1 MYLCCIILN
10 ILMMKK
16 AILSCFAIILFMVSC
31 TNGERILTSATGSIY
46 ECLVVMNN
54 PVLTE
59 AQLATLAEHPLLQ
72 SNGSAYSEAVTHLY
86 DLVSGVMGAD
96 MPCMPQMESY
106 FTLTHVAP
114 NAFDDFLKPTRNI
127 LYVDINPN
135 QYTQTKAKMHVDVW
149 STPQAYCHV
158 QCPSNDEFIA
168 WWLKEGNNIRDWFVR
183 QELNRHAKFYKHATN
198 REGRIRLIERIGV
211 DMWIPEDYMFIMD
224 TTFRLAPPSLSAGED
239 VDVLWFC
246 NNKGP
251 MRRDLVVYSYPY
263 KDKNT
268 FSLPYLNAQR
278 DAVLGRIISG
288 SVAGSYIGTEYKVF
302 PPQFR
307 ALHVQKSGYAGEVRG
322 LWKLYAG
329 EAMGGPYVS
338 HTRVDEI
345 FQRVITAEVF
355 IYASGQKKR
364 NALRQAEAILYT
376 MELPQEVNQIADIQ
390 ISAPTN

>member
-1 MYLCCIILN
+1 
-10 ILMMKK
+10 MKK
-16 AILSCFAIILFMVSC
+16 FVLFCFAFALCMASC
-31 TNGERILTSATGSIY
+31 TKGERILTSATGSIY

-54 PVLTE
+54 PALTE
-59 AQLATLAEHPLLQ
+59 NQLASLAQHPLLQ
-72 SNGSAYSEAVTHLY
+72 SNGSAYSEAATHLY
-86 DLVSGVMGAD
+86 DLVAAVMGAD

-106 FTLTHVAP
+106 FTLTHVTP

-127 LYVDINPN
+127 LYVDINPY
-135 QYTQTKAKMHVDVW
+135 QYTQTKAKWYVDVW

-168 WWLKEGNNIRDWFVR
+168 WWLQESNNIRDWFVR

-198 REGRIRLIERIGV
+198 KEGRSQLTKRIGV

-224 TTFRLAPPSLSAGED
+224 TTFRLAPPSPSVGQE

-251 MRRDLVVYSYPY
+251 MRKDLVVYSYPY
-263 KDKNT
+263 TDKNT
-268 FSLPYLNAQR
+268 FTLPYLNAQR

-302 PPQFR
+302 PPQYR
-307 ALHVQKSGYAGEVRG
+307 ALHVQQSGYAGEVRG

-345 FQRVITAEVF
+345 NQRVISAEVF

-376 MELPQEVNQIADIQ
+376 MELPQEVNQIEDIQ
-390 ISAPTN
+390 ISASTK